1 MSKRKEQLNKIYRF
15 LLCALAFV
23 MPIGNSPLNSNI
35 IIALLLLHIISGNW
49 RENFKYNITNK
60 YVMIFGSLYLVYVA
74 GIIHSADIAVG
85 LRQLE
90 VKLPILVFP
99 LLILTGKAIDKE
111 LISIIL
117 KSFLAGVILYTLYLI
132 SSVLLNVDELSI
144 SSFIHSNLSKYHP
157 SYLSIFIVF
166 SILIVINNLMFSRL
180 QKSAIIFN
188 IIILIY
194 LVAFTIALSSKGA
207 ILGLF
212 ISCLVY
218 AVVVIKKKRWI
229 GIFFGFLIAAFV
241 TSIVVINQTDSLK
254 ARLIDAPLKAL
265 KNGKSVDASD
275 QNSWAV
281 SFRLQIWDCALDLL
295 SGTNSIF
302 GYGTGD
308 SREILGECYK
318 EKQYGWVLARNLN
331 SHSEYLAVLLKVGV
345 LGLVIM
351 LLCFFYP
358 FFSKQNS
365 RENGLYLA
373 FLALIAVMAIGE
385 NIFSIHKGVLFY
397 GFYNSL
403 LALNF
408 IRKSE

>member
-1 MSKRKEQLNKIYRF
+1 MPKRKEQLNKIYRF
-15 LLCALAFV
+15 LLCALGFV
-23 MPIGNSPLNSNI
+23 MPLGNSPLNSNI
-35 IIALLLLHIISGNW
+35 IIVLLLLHIITGNW
-49 RENFKYNITNK
+49 KENFKHNIANK
-60 YVMIFGSLYLVYVA
+60 YVIIFISLYFIYVV
-74 GIIHSADIAVG
+74 GLIHSTDMSVG
-85 LRQLE
+85 FRQLE

-99 LLILTGKAIDKE
+99 LLILTGKAVDKE
-111 LISIIL
+111 LVSIIL
-117 KSFLAGVILYTLYLI
+117 KSFLTGVILYTLYLI
-132 SSVLLNVDELSI
+132 SSVLLKVDELSI
-144 SSFIHSNLSKYHP
+144 SSFTHSNLSKYHP
-157 SYLSIFIVF
+157 SYLSIFVVF
-166 SILIVINNLMFSRL
+166 SILIIINNLIFSRL
-180 QKSAIIFN
+180 QKSIIIFN
-188 IIILIY
+188 IIILTY
-194 LVAFTIALSSKGA
+194 LVVFTIALSSKSA

-229 GIFFGFLIAAFV
+229 MIFLGFLIAAFV
-241 TSIVVINQTDSLK
+241 TSIVVISQTDSLK
-254 ARLIDAPLKAL
+254 ERLIDAPLKAL
-265 KNGKSVDASD
+265 KNGKSVDAND

-281 SFRLQIWDCALDLL
+281 SFRLQIWDCALDVL

-308 SREILGECYK
+308 SREKLRECYK
-318 EKQYGWVLARNLN
+318 EKQYAWILVRNMN
-331 SHSEYLAVLLKVGV
+331 SHSEYLAALLKVGI

-358 FFSKQNS
+358 FFSKQIS
-365 RENGLYLA
+365 PENGLYLA
-373 FLALIAVMAIGE
+373 FLILVSVMAIAE